1 MVALDQIRNFDLG
14 FQNIQKKI
22 HFLLPQN
29 YKFFHK
35 STYISVILINLF
47 SKNPTL
53 EFSDASAYF
62 ILISTRFVGTS

>member
-22 HFLLPQN
+22 RFLLPQN

-35 STYISVILINLF
+35 SMYIPCSIFLDIPREENHYNQKHVELIM
-47 SKNPTL
+47 
-53 EFSDASAYF
+53 
-62 ILISTRFVGTS
+62 